1 MILIAFISSLIMS
14 FQDLKTKTIHVIPL
28 VIFILSVTFYHE
40 LSALNVRQGILISIL
55 FIGLKI
61 YEHIQKKVYLGLGD
75 VLIILTF
82 ACVLSDILFYLSLC
96 LSSIFALI
104 HMTCTQT
111 KITPFVPSLMLSFW
125 SVFIYVYIT

>member
-14 FQDLKTKTIHVIPL
+14 FQDMKTKTIHVIPL

-40 LSALNVRQGILISIL
+40 LSALNVRQGLIISSL
-55 FIGLKI
+55 FICLKI
-61 YEHIQKKVYLGLGD
+61 YEFIQKKVYLGLGD

-82 ACVLSDILFYLSLC
+82 ALVFSNRVFYLSLC

-104 HMTCTQT
+104 HMACTQT